1 MAVPRGRL
9 PLVAA
14 VAVFLAFLCCRGEAA
29 ARELKVGYYAETCP
43 EAEDIV
49 RETMARARAREA
61 RSVASVMR
69 LQFHDCFV
77 NRFASAVCRFRFKSA
92 SPLSAGCTPESS
104 VSLPGVSSAEL
115 CVDRVPAAFSFRI
128 HRE

>member
-1 MAVPRGRL
+1 MAAPRV
-9 PLVAA
+9 PLVG
-14 VAVFLAFLCCRGEAA
+14 VAVFLALLCGGEAEV
-29 ARELKVGYYAETCP
+29 RELKVGYYAETCP

-77 NRFASAVCRFRFKSA
+77 N
-92 SPLSAGCTPESS
+92 
-104 VSLPGVSSAEL
+104 VSHLISL
-115 CVDRVPAAFSFRI
+115 RL
-128 HRE
+128 H

>member
-1 MAVPRGRL
+1 MAVPRGCLGL
-9 PLVAA
+9 PLVA
-14 VAVFLAFLCCRGEAA
+14 VLLASLCRGQAA
-29 ARELKVGYYAETCP
+29 VRELKVGYYAETCP

-77 NRFASAVCRFRFKSA
+77 NVSRPPARPTHLISLRLRYVAS
-92 SPLSAGCTPESS
+92 
-104 VSLPGVSSAEL
+104 SLPPSLRARS
-115 CVDRVPAAFSFRI
+115 I
-128 HRE
+128 